1 MSEQP
6 EETGQEEAP
15 AVVVQAG
22 LASGTGAAA
31 EPESEPEAVPDPEG
45 ED

>member
-6 EETGQEEAP
+6 PDETP

-22 LASGTGAAA
+22 LASAATATGPDTG
-31 EPESEPEAVPDPEG
+31 PE
-45 ED
+45 EDED

>member
-6 EETGQEEAP
+6 PEEVPEETP

-22 LASGTGAAA
+22 LATASA
-31 EPESEPEAVPDPEG
+31 AVPDS
-45 ED
+45 EDED

>member
-6 EETGQEEAP
+6 EDTGQDEAP

-22 LASGTGAAA
+22 LASAAGVA
-31 EPESEPEAVPDPEG
+31 PEPETDPEDV